1 MLTKSVE
8 RLITKLK
15 QKKQRQALK
24 LFVAEGEKTIQELL
38 QEGLEP
44 THLLVN
50 DNRFAKVSQRIEV
63 SNADFK
69 IFSSLD
75 TADGTLAIF
84 PFPQFAQTEQPTL
97 ILILDNIRIP
107 GNLGTIVRTA
117 DWFGI
122 NTIYCTTGTTDGY
135 NSKSV
140 QSSMGSIG
148 RVQLVYKNNKQI
160 AEILKDY
167 TFYVTD
173 MNGDALNTVHPAEGE
188 KIALILG
195 SESHGPSDF
204 WKAKAKA
211 VTISRKGNSKTE
223 SLNVAIAAA
232 ICMQHFS

>member
-1 MLTKSVE
+1 MLTKSLE

-15 QKKQRQALK
+15 QKKHRYATK

-38 QEGLEP
+38 QEGLKP
-44 THLLVN
+44 LHLLVN
-50 DNRFAKVSQRIEV
+50 DNRFAKVLQRIEV

-69 IFSSLD
+69 TLSNLD

-84 PFPQFAQTEQPTL
+84 PFPEFETDKKPPL
-97 ILILDNIRIP
+97 ILILDNLRIP
-107 GNLGTIVRTA
+107 GNLGTIIRTA

-122 NTIYCTTGTTDGY
+122 NTIYCTTGTTDAF

-148 RVQLVYKNNKQI
+148 RVQLMYKANEEI
-160 AEILKDY
+160 AEALSGY
-167 TFYVTD
+167 TLYCAD
-173 MNGDALNTVHPAEGE
+173 MDGEELATVSPKKNE

-204 WKAKAKA
+204 WKGKAKS